1 MTNPGPPPASPV
13 PGQTLTLV
21 AAVGRNGALG
31 RDGGLIWHLP
41 GDLPRFKALTIGRP
55 MIEGRRTYDAIG
67 RALPGRRTI
76 VVTRD
81 DGWHRDDAET
91 AGSIEQALALAG
103 PGEVTCGGGGEIYA
117 LALPHADR
125 LELTEV
131 DDSPQADAF
140 FPEVDP
146 ADWRETA
153 REERPAGPD
162 HPAFAFVTYER
173 VRG

>member
-117 LALPHADR
+117 LALPTPTGWSSPRSTTHRRPMPSSPRWTPRTGARPPARSAPRDR
-125 LELTEV
+125 TTRR
-131 DDSPQADAF
+131 S
-140 FPEVDP
+140 
-146 ADWRETA
+146 RS
-153 REERPAGPD
+153 
-162 HPAFAFVTYER
+162 
-173 VRG
+173 